1 MNIKGFYFIRFIFGE
16 TIGYRS
22 KNAPSN
28 QYSIF
33 QWQYFSGNPK
43 SILKVLVGKT
53 PHKDFKTLSQ
63 ECGLQCE
70 TNGNYNK
77 YKHWKHDSE
86 ASLKPPSRF
95 RVAAVQAK
103 VLFRFRTPNES
114 IKATRKSSLNDG
126 IKEVAEIK
134 ETMKSAREGV
144 KSSLRQETRAARLLF
159 GISSNWLKLK
169 GWIK

>member
-1 MNIKGFYFIRFIFGE
+1 M
-16 TIGYRS
+16 
-22 KNAPSN
+22 
-28 QYSIF
+28 
-33 QWQYFSGNPK
+33 
-43 SILKVLVGKT
+43 KVLVGKSPAT
-53 PHKDFKTLSQ
+53 DFKTLSQ

-70 TNGNYNK
+70 TNGSYNK
-77 YKHWKHDSE
+77 YKHWKHDTE

-95 RVAAVQAK
+95 RVAAVQNWFAQKYISESPGRSRPDRLSPSKICVTQIKAK
-103 VLFRFRTPNES
+103 VLFRFKTPNES

-159 GISSNWLKLK
+159 GTSSN
-169 GWIK
+169 

>member
-1 MNIKGFYFIRFIFGE
+1 M
-16 TIGYRS
+16 
-22 KNAPSN
+22 
-28 QYSIF
+28 
-33 QWQYFSGNPK
+33 
-43 SILKVLVGKT
+43 KVLVGKSPAT
-53 PHKDFKTLSQ
+53 DFKTLSQ

-70 TNGNYNK
+70 TNGSYNK
-77 YKHWKHDSE
+77 YKHWKHDTE

-95 RVAAVQAK
+95 RVAAVQNWFAQKYLTYRSHPDRLSPSKIRVTQIKAK
-103 VLFRFRTPNES
+103 VLFRFKTPNES

-159 GISSNWLKLK
+159 GTSSN
-169 GWIK
+169 

>member
-1 MNIKGFYFIRFIFGE
+1 M
-16 TIGYRS
+16 
-22 KNAPSN
+22 
-28 QYSIF
+28 
-33 QWQYFSGNPK
+33 
-43 SILKVLVGKT
+43 KVLVGKSPAT
-53 PHKDFKTLSQ
+53 DFKTLSQ

-70 TNGNYNK
+70 TNGSYNK
-77 YKHWKHDSE
+77 YKHWKHDTE

-95 RVAAVQAK
+95 RVAAVQNWFTQKYITYRRLDSESPGPGRTTYPDRFSSSKICVNQIKAK
-103 VLFRFRTPNES
+103 VLFRFKTPNES

-159 GISSNWLKLK
+159 GTSSN
-169 GWIK
+169 